1 MPPAKAKQET
11 ISSQVKLS
19 TWNLLN
25 PSQRAM
31 LKGMGFS
38 PLPQAKEPK
47 VIRKNKALRTLKEYY
62 IIAAV
67 SCRLC
72 DNTTV
77 ESYKMEQQNYSPGSP
92 GEPHL
97 KAIPVTY
104 EEAVGSNA
112 RIENH
117 SRPVCVACRTKLME
131 KTKEELIT
139 SLINFAK
146 YDALRR

>member
-1 MPPAKAKQET
+1 MKSKAKPET
-11 ISSQVKLS
+11 ISTQVKLT

-25 PSQRAM
+25 PSQQAM

-38 PLPQAKEPK
+38 PLPQAKKPTAT
-47 VIRKNKALRTLKEYY
+47 RKNKALRTLKEYY

-77 ESYKMEQQNYSPGSP
+77 ESYKMEQQNYTPGSP

-139 SLINFAK
+139 SLIIFAK